1 MNFFRKLLMEYDIF
15 VWKHPNLSLA
25 INIALLAALIITVG
39 EYE

>member
-25 INIALLAALIITVG
+25 INIALLAILFTIIG
-39 EYE
+39 EYK